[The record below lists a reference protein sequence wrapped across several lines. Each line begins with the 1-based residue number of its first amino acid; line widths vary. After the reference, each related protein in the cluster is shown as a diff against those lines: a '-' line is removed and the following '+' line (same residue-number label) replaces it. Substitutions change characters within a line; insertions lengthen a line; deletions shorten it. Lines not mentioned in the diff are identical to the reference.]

1 MLYGSINNWDV
12 SEVTDM
18 VELFVPPAGSS
29 ATDFNDDIGAW
40 DVSRV
45 TDMSRMFQYVTTTPE
60 SSLEV
65 NTGP

>member
-1 MLYGSINNWDV
+1 M
-12 SEVTDM
+12 SEATEM

-45 TDMSRMFQYVTTTPE
+45 TDMSRMFQYVTTTR
-60 SSLEV
+60 
-65 NTGP
+65 

>member
-1 MLYGSINNWDV
+1 
-12 SEVTDM
+12 M
-18 VELFVPPAGSS
+18 VEVFVPPAGSS